1 MDFNDLL
8 RIVLIGF
15 ILLLL
20 VIACLI
26 VPFTTGH

>member
-26 VPFTTGH
+26 VPFTMGH